1 MVRMVV
7 GVTSG
12 VWVMISVTVDAGLL
26 IAGVATGSEAE
37 GVLPVGALAGTATE
51 SAGTL
56 TGSEAEGALTGSE
69 GEGALTGI
77 EDRIAPTGSE
87 GVSIGS
93 ARALGAFVGAL
104 TGSEGAPTAGGP
116 TGRDGAA
123 AEGTATEGA
132 LGDGTAMEGV
142 PTAGWLSDRA
152 AMEGAAT
159 EGVLIAGR
167 LTGSEGSPL
176 IGSASTGA
184 LAGAPTAGMLIGG
197 MIAGSPE
204 GMGTGRLV
212 ARALIDTPR
221 AIDGTL
227 NDGTR
232 GRAMGRL
239 GAATGILIAGPP
251 MDGLANFGAPT
262 SGLTEGTPT
271 PLTGSEGKTG
281 RLESPGRN
289 SSTNSE
295 DDNSRES
302 GELRGEHV
310 HIETDFDPTEFSEA
324 HKEVATRSSR
334 LNGAC
339 KYSVVLIRTNSRLGW
354 AR

>member
-1 MVRMVV
+1 MTVSTMVRMVV

-26 IAGVATGSEAE
+26 IAGVESGSEAE
-37 GVLPVGALAGTATE
+37 GVLPVGALAEGMLVGTATE

-176 IGSASTGA
+176 VGSASTGA

-197 MIAGSPE
+197 MTAGTPE

-227 NDGTR
+227 NDGTK
-232 GRAMGRL
+232 GRATGRL
-239 GAATGILIAGPP
+239 GAATGILIAGTP
-251 MDGLANFGAPT
+251 MDVLADGAPT
-262 SGLTEGTPT
+262 GGLTEGALT
-271 PLTGSEGKTG
+271 PLTGSEGIAGTS
-281 RLESPGRN
+281 ERN
-289 SSTNSE
+289 ST
-295 DDNSRES
+295 
-302 GELRGEHV
+302 
-310 HIETDFDPTEFSEA
+310 
-324 HKEVATRSSR
+324 
-334 LNGAC
+334 
-339 KYSVVLIRTNSRLGW
+339 
-354 AR
+354 